1 MFKNLIK
8 IAFRIIRKDL
18 SYSLINIL
26 GLTIGITSSIFILLY
41 ILDKLSY
48 DNYHENGKNIYR
60 VISHISE
67 PDDEFTWV
75 VAQVPFA
82 PQVKEDYPEVLESI
96 RFIPEGRTLFK
107 HNDLKF

>member
-8 IAFRIIRKDL
+8 IAFRIIRKDF

-41 ILDKLSY
+41 ILDELSY

-67 PDDEFTWV
+67 P
-75 VAQVPFA
+75 
-82 PQVKEDYPEVLESI
+82 ESI
-96 RFIPEGRTLFK
+96 IPDSNVQFLFSG
-107 HNDLKF
+107 NLKKQEN